1 MEDLPEVPYERAI
14 PVPDI
19 HHVLIDPDGTN
30 HPINLENTTIVA
42 HPPQFEQF
50 DHLYIDEEPEPTLL
64 FNIKATPFLQY
75 LIEQHYSIRLDK
87 FPRLQTE
94 LAFFALQQLI
104 LEEEL
109 EHGLGH
115 EWEDDEPGTD

>member
-1 MEDLPEVPYERAI
+1 MEDQPDEIYQRAI

-19 HHVLIDPDGTN
+19 AHVLIDPDGTSHN
-30 HPINLENTTIVA
+30 INLENTTIVV
-42 HPPQFEQF
+42 HPEQFEQF
-50 DHLYIDEEPEPTLL
+50 DHLYIDEEPPLTM

-75 LIEQHYSIRLDK
+75 LLEQQYSVRIDK

-104 LEEEL
+104 LEQEL

-115 EWEDDEPGTD
+115 ELDEEFDDEG

>member
-1 MEDLPEVPYERAI
+1 MMEDQPEEVYERAV

-19 HHVLIDPDGTN
+19 QHVLIDPDGT
-30 HPINLENTTIVA
+30 HHDINLENTTIVV

-50 DHLYIDEEPEPTLL
+50 DHLHIDEEPPLKM

-94 LAFFALQQLI
+94 LAFFALQQAI

-115 EWEDDEPGTD
+115 EWEDDESGTD